1 MEHGTLD
8 TPIDYLCEVAHVQ
21 ARYLGLVEEGE
32 KAWAVEDWRV
42 RIDRMEMRGIDKRDE
57 WMKGWLVG

>member
-32 KAWAVEDWRV
+32 KAWAVEDWRI
-42 RIDRMEMRGIDKRDE
+42 RIDLMEMRGMDKRDE